1 LGVQLKDLLSPS
13 KIGLQEL
20 SGKSVAFD
28 GNNILYQFLAIIRG
42 EDGEALY
49 DEKGRIT
56 SHLSGLIYRNS
67 NLVEAGVKVVY
78 VFDGKPP
85 DLKGSEIDRRRVV
98 RAEARVEYRKA
109 LERGAFEEARKYAQR
124 AVSATDAIVG
134 DAKTLLRLMGIPWVQ
149 APSEG
154 EAQSAYMAWKG
165 DVWASGSQDFDSL
178 LFGAP
183 RLVRNLSITGRRKL
197 PNKKLYIK
205 IEPELIELEGLLSE
219 LGVTREQLIDIGILV
234 GTDFNPDGVKGI
246 GPKKALSLIKK
257 HGSLEEAL
265 PHLENAKFPYPIEN
279 IRQIFLKPPVTN
291 NYRLEWKSPD
301 EEGILEFLCAEHN
314 FSRERVSKAV
324 EKLKF
329 GVKKQ
334 EETTTLD
341 RWFGRSGTRR
351 IPESL
356 S

>member
-1 LGVQLKDLLSPS
+1 LGVQLRDLLSPS
-13 KIGLQEL
+13 KIDLSEL

-49 DEKGRIT
+49 DAQGRIT

-67 NLVEAGVKVVY
+67 NLVEAGVKVAY

-85 DLKGSEIDRRRVV
+85 DLKEAEIDRRRMV
-98 RAEARVEYRKA
+98 RAEAQVEYRKA
-109 LERGAFEEARKYAQR
+109 LEKGAFEEARKYAQR
-124 AVSATDAIVG
+124 AVSTTNTIVF
-134 DAKTLLRLMGIPWVQ
+134 DAKRLLSFMGIPWVQ

-154 EAQSAYMAWKG
+154 EAQSAYMALKG

-205 IEPELIELEGLLSE
+205 IEPELIELEELLSE
-219 LGVTREQLIDIGILV
+219 LGITREQLIDIGILV

-265 PHLENAKFPYPIEN
+265 PHLEGAVFPYPIER
-279 IRQIFLKPPVTN
+279 IRQIFLKPPVTD
-291 NYRLEWKSPD
+291 NYRLEWRPPD
-301 EEGILEFLCAEHN
+301 EQGILEFLCTEHSFN
-314 FSRERVSKAV
+314 RERVVKAI
-324 EKLKF
+324 EKLKL

-341 RWFGRSGTRR
+341 KWFGGPKVRW
-351 IPESL
+351 L
-356 S
+356 